1 MSLIQ
6 TKGGIRNFAH
16 ERIHLEGSRLIIRT
30 LTSEDATEK
39 YANWLNDP
47 DINRFLATKSATIG
61 SVREYINARN
71 EQSNC
76 LFFGIFLHGDHIGTI
91 KLEPIDLKK
100 KTATIAIMLGDKR
113 LWGHGYGP
121 EALRIL
127 IRYGFDVLEL
137 HDINLG
143 VISDNHGAIRSYEKV
158 GFRERHRTIKSI
170 RYGDNV
176 YDHVTMEVTPSSFI

>member
-6 TKGGIRNFAH
+6 KRDGIRDFAD
-16 ERIHLEGSRLIIRT
+16 ERIHVEGPRLMIRT

-39 YANWLNDP
+39 YVGWLNDP
-47 DINRFLATKSATIG
+47 EVNRFLATKNATMS

-76 LFFGIFLHGDHIGTI
+76 LFFGIFLRGDHIGTI

-113 LWGHGYGP
+113 TWGHGYGS

-127 IRYGFDVLEL
+127 IRYGFDALKL

-143 VISDNHGAIRSYEKV
+143 VISENHAAIRSYEKV
-158 GFRERHRTIKSI
+158 GFRETHRTTKSI

-176 YDHVTMEVTPSSFI
+176 YDHVTMAVTPSTFI